1 MVELKPHPAQAR
13 HPVTNVP
20 LFDDDGQP
28 RPLLPE
34 SRSIWWDGVM
44 VGYCSK
50 HGATFTLEVSQVPD
64 WVRDE
69 VEELVSVEFGDCP
82 KVSML
87 IDTPEEAE

>member
-1 MVELKPHPAQAR
+1 
-13 HPVTNVP
+13 
-20 LFDDDGQP
+20 
-28 RPLLPE
+28 
-34 SRSIWWDGVM
+34 M